1 MKVLVLLAHPN
12 RESFNHAIA
21 EKVAAALR
29 HCGHT
34 VLFHDLYAEKFNP
47 LLSFE
52 EIKNDRTIGRK
63 IKIYCDE
70 LTGSDGLVFV
80 HPNWWGQPPAILK
93 GWIDRVF
100 KPGVAYVFKEGDSGD
115 GVPRGL
121 LSGKSALV
129 FNTSDTPDQRET
141 DFFGDPL
148 ERTWIKCLFEFC
160 GITKHHRKTFAVV
173 VTSTLEQRKKW
184 LTEVEVITREFF
196 QSNL

>member
-1 MKVLVLLAHPN
+1 MNVLVLLAHPN

-21 EKVAAALR
+21 KRVVAALR
-29 HCGHT
+29 HCSHT
-34 VLFHDLYAEKFNP
+34 VLFHDLYAENFNP

-52 EIKNDRTIGRK
+52 EIKNNTTIDRK

-115 GVPRGL
+115 GVPLGL

-129 FNTSDTPDQRET
+129 FNTSDTHDKRET

-148 ERTWIKCLFEFC
+148 GRIWKKCLFEFC
-160 GITKHHRKTFAVV
+160 GINRYYRRTFAPV
-173 VTSTLEQRKKW
+173 VTSTLEQRKNW
-184 LTEVEVITREFF
+184 LDEVETITGNHFH
-196 QSNL
+196 